1 TVLSTI
7 LTSGNSEIRFLKSS
21 NMKAPRTAT
30 LLIALLLTLNS
41 APQLIE
47 SANTGESPDS
57 NSADLAKTLELQ
69 CGTQMPRQDV
79 CLTCVLH
86 ILLKMRRTGEFK
98 QQAELNKLINRI
110 CKMGF

>member
-1 TVLSTI
+1 
-7 LTSGNSEIRFLKSS
+7 
-21 NMKAPRTAT
+21 MKAPRTAT

-47 SANTGESPDS
+47 SANTGKSPDS
-57 NSADLAKTLELQ
+57 KNSADLAKTLELQ
-69 CGTQMPRQDV
+69 CGTQMPGQDG

-98 QQAELNKLINRI
+98 QQAEFNKLINRI
-110 CKMGF
+110 CKMRF